1 MKISGKTR
9 RHSSS
14 IVSKFNTNESKDRM
28 GLKPL
33 ARLLPYIMRYKGH
46 LVGAFVFLAL
56 AATATLS
63 LPLAVRSMIDNGFSK
78 ADSAFVD
85 NYFFALFAIAAL
97 LAVSSSMRYYFVIW
111 LGERVVADL
120 RNEVFAHLTKLSVSF
135 FDKTKTGELVSRL
148 TADTT
153 QIKSAAGATASM
165 ALRNVVLIIGA
176 IAGMIYTSPGLSL
189 IVLVAIP
196 IIVLPIFAFGRNVR
210 RKSRYAQ
217 DKLADATAYASE
229 SISSVRTLQ
238 AFTNEQLVAGRFSNA
253 VEHAFEAARSSI
265 AARAF
270 LTAFAIFMVFTSVV
284 AVLWIGAGAVLD
296 GRMSSGLLGQFLL
309 FSVMAAGA
317 LGALSEV
324 WGELSQAA
332 GAAEQLSEL
341 LDTEP
346 DVKEPENPIALPNLA
361 EGSVEFENAS
371 FAYPTR
377 PDQSIVNELNLSVK
391 PGETVALVG
400 ASGSGKSTLFSLA
413 LRYYD
418 PTSGTVRMDGV
429 DISNASPE
437 AVRHRIAL
445 VPQDTTI
452 FAMSAVDNI
461 RFGLP
466 EATDEQV
473 VEAAKLALADEFI
486 TQLKDGYET
495 VVGERGITL
504 SGGQRQRIAI
514 ARAIL
519 KNAPLL
525 LLDEATSALD
535 AESEKLVQ
543 KALDGLMVGRT
554 TIVIAHRLA
563 TVLKADRILVMD
575 GGKFVEEGTHEELVA
590 KDGIYARFARLQF
603 ETEMAA

>member
-1 MKISGKTR
+1 MSKINK
-9 RHSSS
+9 
-14 IVSKFNTNESKDRM
+14 EQSKDRI
-28 GLKPL
+28 GLRPL
-33 ARLLPYIMRYKGH
+33 TRLFPYILRYKGH

-56 AATATLS
+56 AAATTLS
-63 LPLAVRSMIDNGFSK
+63 LPLAVRSMIDNGFTK

-85 NYFFALFAIAAL
+85 NYFYALFAIAAV
-97 LAVSSSMRYYFVIW
+97 LAISSSLRYYFVIW

-120 RNEVFAHLTKLSVSF
+120 RNEVFAHLTKLSASF
-135 FDKTKTGELVSRL
+135 FDTSKTGELVSRL

-176 IAGMIYTSPGLSL
+176 IIGMIYTSPSLSL

-210 RKSRYAQ
+210 RKARYAQ

-238 AFTNEQLVAGRFSNA
+238 AFTNEKLVSKRFSDA
-253 VEHAFEAARSSI
+253 VENAFSAARSSV

-270 LTAFAIFMVFTSVV
+270 LTAFAIFMIFTSVV

-332 GAAEQLSEL
+332 GAAERLSEL

-346 DVKEPENPIALPNLA
+346 DVKEPENPTALPAQAL
-361 EGSVEFENAS
+361 GSIEFEDAS
-371 FAYPTR
+371 FSYPTR
-377 PDQSIVNELNLSVK
+377 PDHLIVDGLNLQVK
-391 PGETVALVG
+391 SGETVALVG
-400 ASGSGKSTLFSLA
+400 SSGSGKSTLFNLA

-418 PTSGTVRMDGV
+418 PTDGVVRMDGV
-429 DISNASPE
+429 DISQASPE
-437 AVRHRIAL
+437 EVRRRIAL

-452 FAMSAVDNI
+452 FAMSAADNI
-461 RFGLP
+461 RFGMP
-466 EATDEQV
+466 EATDQQV

-486 TQLKDGYET
+486 TQMKDGYET
-495 VVGERGITL
+495 VVGERGVTL

-590 KDGIYARFARLQF
+590 KDGIYARLARLQF